1 LSLLSVQCGL
11 HWRGAG
17 RVVMG
22 KRLSKCVQCMEEEE
36 EEAAPLNSL
45 VPEQDPLQKDR
56 IHRAEIARDF
66 EIKSK
71 VLGTGDSGAVR
82 LAQAL
87 STRESVAVK
96 QLNKKRLKSH
106 LLKSEVEVYLTLDH
120 PNICR
125 LLQVYESKQDV
136 WLVMELC
143 GCELH
148 TRLCE
153 RKAYR
158 EAEAAE
164 LMLQMLRAVSYL
176 HNRNIVHRD
185 VKLDNWLCG
194 ATGRDDRLQLIDF
207 GFARHVASPNEIM
220 DEALGTLIYV
230 CPEIFQRSYT
240 SKCDIWSLGVIC
252 YMLLVGKAP
261 FHIPNNDA
269 KTKHSIRFKDFPK
282 EGRWTSLSDK
292 AQHLIT
298 WLLQK
303 DPSLRPDSA
312 GAFQYVREWK
322 SNMP

>member
-1 LSLLSVQCGL
+1 
-11 HWRGAG
+11 
-17 RVVMG
+17 MG
-22 KRLSKCVQCMEEEE
+22 KRASKCVCVEDQEQ
-36 EEAAPLNSL
+36 EAQSL
-45 VPEQDPLQKDR
+45 VPSQDPLSKDR

-82 LAQAL
+82 LAHAL
-87 STRESVAVK
+87 RTRQSVAVK
-96 QLNKKRLKSH
+96 RLEKKRLKSH

-125 LLQVYESKQDV
+125 LLQVYESRQDV

-158 EAEAAE
+158 ETEAAE
-164 LMLQMLRAVSYL
+164 LMVQMLKAVSYL

-194 ATGRDDRLQLIDF
+194 AKDRDDRLQLIDF
-207 GFARHVASPNEIM
+207 GFARHVAGPDEIM
-220 DEALGTLIYV
+220 DEPLGTLIYV

-261 FHIPNNDA
+261 FHIPNNDNR
-269 KTKHSIRFKDFPK
+269 TKHAIRFKDFPK
-282 EGRWTSLSDK
+282 EGRWTSLSDR
-292 AQHLIT
+292 AQKIVT

-303 DPSLRPDSA
+303 DHSLRPDST
-312 GAFQYVREWK
+312 GAYQTIRDWK
-322 SNMP
+322 NSTA